1 MRGFEKLPSNI
12 IPPSSV
18 IDKNVRDAL
27 AEDIGS
33 GDIHRKL
40 IPNSHTCEVEVVAR
54 QPAVLCGSPWGSKV
68 LEAVDPNIDV
78 NWLVTEGSEL
88 NPDRPFLRAN
98 GNAASLLT
106 AERSLLNFIQL
117 LSATATITRTCVDL
131 ISHTQTKI
139 LDTRKTI
146 PGLRHAQKYA
156 VAIGGGTNH
165 RMGLYDAYLIKE
177 NHIRAAGSLQAA
189 VEKARN
195 QSQPTPIEVE
205 VENLDELSEAVALNV
220 DRVLLDNFSL
230 QMTKEAVH
238 SYAERVKIEASG
250 GVTLDN
256 IVEVAETGVDYISM
270 GLLTKDV
277 KAIDLSMSVIR

>member
-18 IDKNVRDAL
+18 IEKNVHDAL

-40 IPNSHTCEVEVVAR
+40 IPNSHTCVVEVVTR
-54 QPAVLCGSPWGSKV
+54 QRAILCGSPWATKI
-68 LEAVDPNIDV
+68 LETVDPTIHA
-78 NWLVTEGSEL
+78 NWLVDEGSEMSP
-88 NPDRPFLRAN
+88 NQPFLHAN

-117 LSATATITRTCVDL
+117 LSATATITRTCVNL
-131 ISHTQTKI
+131 VRHTQTKI

-177 NHIRAAGSLQAA
+177 NHIRTAGSIDAA
-189 VEKARN
+189 IEKARS
-195 QSQPTPIEVE
+195 QSPSTPIEVE
-205 VENLDELSEAVALNV
+205 VENLDELREAVAMKV

-230 QMTKEAVH
+230 PMTKKAVAT
-238 SYAERVKIEASG
+238 YAGRVKIEASG
-250 GVTLDN
+250 GITLDN
-256 IVEVAETGVDYISM
+256 LVGVAETGVDYISL
-270 GLLTKDV
+270 GFLTKDV